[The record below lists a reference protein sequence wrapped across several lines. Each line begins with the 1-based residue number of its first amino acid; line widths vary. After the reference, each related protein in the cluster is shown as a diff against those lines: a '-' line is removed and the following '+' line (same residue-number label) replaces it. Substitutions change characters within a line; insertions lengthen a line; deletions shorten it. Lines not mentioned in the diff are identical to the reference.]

1 MLLSVAETAQLLELK
16 PAQIYYKLRF
26 SKIDG
31 AIKLFS
37 NWRIDEET
45 VREWHERI
53 NEERAGFLPGF
64 DELCGFDAVLK
75 DIREASLQNDKK
87 SCFACLQGRGQPVDD
102 SKSRPHRMVVKPK
115 PRLKTTQLLLFES

>member
-53 NEERAGFLPGF
+53 NAERAGFLPGF
-64 DELCGFDAVLK
+64 DELIGFDAVLAN
-75 DIREASLQNDKK
+75 IRTASLQNDKK
-87 SCFACLQGRGQPVDD
+87 SCFACLQGRGQPMDGNQ
-102 SKSRPHRMVVKPK
+102 SRPYRMAVKPK
-115 PRLKTTQLLLFES
+115 PRIKTKQLLLFEA